1 MDKRSSEELIP
12 ELFDTILKLRTQED
26 CAAFFADL
34 CTEKEVENMAERLAA
49 ARLLLE
55 GKTYLQVI
63 EAVDIS
69 SATLSRVSRRVRHGP
84 GYVRMRRRG
93 EWRFFA
99 PFAFR

>member
-1 MDKRSSEELIP
+1 MERRGSRELIP
-12 ELFDTILKLRTQED
+12 ELFDTILKLRTLED

-49 ARLLLE
+49 ARMLLE

-69 SATLSRVSRRVRHGP
+69 SATLSRVSRCVRNGT
-84 GYVRMRRRG
+84 GYTRMLAS
-93 EWRFFA
+93 ELEEE
-99 PFAFR
+99 

>member
-1 MDKRSSEELIP
+1 MQRRSSEELIP
-12 ELFDTILKLRTQED
+12 ELYDAVLKLRTQED

-34 CTEKEVENMAERLAA
+34 CTEKEVRNMAERLAA

-69 SATLSRVSRRVRHGP
+69 SATLSRVSRCVQHGT
-84 GYVRMRRRG
+84 GYTRMLRR
-93 EWRFFA
+93 EDQD
-99 PFAFR
+99 

>member
-26 CAAFFADL
+26 CAAFFEDL

-69 SATLSRVSRRVRHGP
+69 SATLSRVSRCVRHGT
-84 GYVRMRRRG
+84 GYVRMIRR
-93 EWRFFA
+93 EE
-99 PFAFR
+99 

>member
-1 MDKRSSEELIP
+1 MERRGSRELIP
-12 ELFDTILKLRTQED
+12 ELFDTILKLRTRED

-49 ARLLLE
+49 ARMLLE

-69 SATLSRVSRRVRHGP
+69 SATLSRVSRCVRNGT
-84 GYVRMRRRG
+84 GYTRMLAS
-93 EWRFFA
+93 ELVEE
-99 PFAFR
+99 

>member
-34 CTEKEVENMAERLAA
+34 CPEKEVENMAERLAA

-69 SATLSRVSRRVRHGP
+69 SATLSRVSRCVRHGT
-84 GYVRMRRRG
+84 GYVRMIRR
-93 EWRFFA
+93 EE
-99 PFAFR
+99 

>member
-1 MDKRSSEELIP
+1 MERRGSRELIP
-12 ELFDTILKLRTQED
+12 ELFDTILKLRTRED

-49 ARLLLE
+49 ARMLLK

-69 SATLSRVSRRVRHGP
+69 SATLSRVSRCVRNGT
-84 GYVRMRRRG
+84 GYTRMLAS
-93 EWRFFA
+93 ELEEE
-99 PFAFR
+99 

>member
-34 CTEKEVENMAERLAA
+34 CAEKEVENMAERLAA

-69 SATLSRVSRRVRHGP
+69 SATLSRVSRCVRHGT
-84 GYVRMRRRG
+84 GYVRMIRR
-93 EWRFFA
+93 EE
-99 PFAFR
+99 

>member
-1 MDKRSSEELIP
+1 MAKRGSEELIP
-12 ELFDTILKLRTQED
+12 ELFDTILQLKTQED

-63 EAVDIS
+63 EEGDIS
-69 SATLSRVSRRVRHGP
+69 SATLSRVSRCVRHGT
-84 GYVRMRRRG
+84 GYRRMVLPK
-93 EWRFFA
+93 EE
-99 PFAFR
+99 

>member
-26 CAAFFADL
+26 CVAFFADL

-69 SATLSRVSRRVRHGP
+69 SATLSRVSRCVRHGT
-84 GYVRMRRRG
+84 GYVRMIRM
-93 EWRFFA
+93 EE
-99 PFAFR
+99 

>member
-26 CAAFFADL
+26 CAAFFVDL

-69 SATLSRVSRRVRHGP
+69 SATLSRVSRCVRHGT
-84 GYVRMRRRG
+84 GYVRMIRR
-93 EWRFFA
+93 EE
-99 PFAFR
+99 

>member
-26 CAAFFADL
+26 CVAFFADL

-63 EAVDIS
+63 EDVDIS
-69 SATLSRVSRRVRHGP
+69 SATLSRVSRCVRHGT
-84 GYVRMRRRG
+84 GYVRMIRR
-93 EWRFFA
+93 EE
-99 PFAFR
+99 

>member
-1 MDKRSSEELIP
+1 MEKRPSDQLIP
-12 ELFDTILKLRTQED
+12 ELYETILRLRTPED

-34 CTEKEVENMAERLAA
+34 CTDKEIENMASRLAA

-69 SATLSRVSRRVRHGP
+69 SATLSRVSRCVRHGT
-84 GYVRMRRRG
+84 GYTRMIEREDG
-93 EWRFFA
+93 NS
-99 PFAFR
+99 

>member
-1 MDKRSSEELIP
+1 MERRGSRELIP
-12 ELFDTILKLRTQED
+12 ELFDTILKLRTRED

-49 ARLLLE
+49 ARMLLE

-69 SATLSRVSRRVRHGP
+69 SATLSRISRCVRNGT
-84 GYVRMRRRG
+84 GYTRMLAS
-93 EWRFFA
+93 ELEEE
-99 PFAFR
+99 

>member
-1 MDKRSSEELIP
+1 MAKRGSEELIP
-12 ELFDTILKLRTQED
+12 ELFDTILQLKTQED

-63 EAVDIS
+63 EEVDIS
-69 SATLSRVSRRVRHGP
+69 SATLSRVSRCV
-84 GYVRMRRRG
+84 RRG
-93 EWRFFA
+93 TGYRRMVLPKEE
-99 PFAFR
+99 

>member
-1 MDKRSSEELIP
+1 MERRGSRELIP
-12 ELFDTILKLRTQED
+12 ELFDTILKLRTRED

-49 ARLLLE
+49 ARMLLE

-69 SATLSRVSRRVRHGP
+69 SATLSRVSRCVRNGT
-84 GYVRMRRRG
+84 GCTRMLASELG
-93 EWRFFA
+93 EE
-99 PFAFR
+99 

>member
-1 MDKRSSEELIP
+1 MDKRGNQELIP

-34 CTEKEVENMAERLAA
+34 CTEKGVENMASRLAA

-63 EAVDIS
+63 ESVDIS
-69 SATLSRVSRRVRHGP
+69 SATLSRVSRCVRHGT
-84 GYVRMRRRG
+84 GYTRMINR
-93 EWRFFA
+93 E
-99 PFAFR
+99 